1 MSSSPE
7 RDQFPRA
14 IVPEHLTARRL
25 SNLPLDTPALIPLAA
40 QDDGY
45 YYARPTLFV
54 DGERN
59 LRARQSTEIK
69 DGALKAAKSPMGRAG
84 IMRVALIDEGI
95 RMGTVADLR
104 FITTPIPEIE
114 DEAPDDTEESRDW
127 FEQQRDSIAVDAFI
141 ANDPDSRNGAY
152 YGAPEFYPAL
162 DRLRKHGN
170 KALQSYT
177 KRKRASNKSGR
188 PSEVGKKT
196 PDRQPSAPNSG
207 NDTTS

>member
-54 DGERN
+54 DGERK

-69 DGALKAAKSPMGRAG
+69 DGALKAAKSPMGRVG
-84 IMRVALIDEGI
+84 IMRI
-95 RMGTVADLR
+95 
-104 FITTPIPEIE
+104 
-114 DEAPDDTEESRDW
+114 
-127 FEQQRDSIAVDAFI
+127 
-141 ANDPDSRNGAY
+141 
-152 YGAPEFYPAL
+152 
-162 DRLRKHGN
+162 H
-170 KALQSYT
+170 
-177 KRKRASNKSGR
+177 
-188 PSEVGKKT
+188 
-196 PDRQPSAPNSG
+196 
-207 NDTTS
+207 